1 MKIAKKVVKKGRPK
15 GSKNRAKVKVLVPV
29 PAVEENKPV
38 EQIVNE
44 TKESVSD
51 IVERAREDVM
61 TGELMKLIAA
71 VTRLAEVAAEYLVG
85 KSVSVKMAKEPAK
98 KAEEPAKKAEE
109 PAKKAEE
116 PAKKAEEPAKV
127 VKVSEELTKEPIQNP
142 VVLPP
147 APKKPG
153 RPPKAVEEKKEEV
166 DPLADLFAVS
176 PAVVIPAMTEGESKA
191 EVVNSARAYSLRFQP
206 KGVGTLKMH
215 LKEVFKAE
223 KITDL
228 SHEQRIHFI
237 KIMKREM
244 DEAEVAGKKA

>member
-85 KSVSVKMAKEPAK
+85 KSVSVKMAK
-98 KAEEPAKKAEE
+98 
-109 PAKKAEE
+109 E